1 VRCVRCDRLL
11 DFGPSSTQFQLLLC
25 VLLVSTMGRKKRAN
39 PDSVQ
44 NGQGINEPV
53 KKAKPETGESFL
65 VKKYRPE
72 KLYNAMDAFVKYT
85 KSHRMLDAAYIRLN
99 TGVTPE
105 KPFVF
110 STRVGGVD
118 LGWGRGKTREAA
130 MDCACSAAFALVGA
144 HGYKD
149 FKLNDDCLL
158 EAPVDLPPPPPPPMA
173 PPLPGM
179 GMYMPPGMHMPPI
192 PGMPPGYPPPPP
204 PPGGMQLPPLPGGFP
219 PPPHLPPPPPHNG
232 LPPPPLPPGG
242 FPPPPPPMASA
253 DLIPQPKMV
262 PNHAPVASSLSNPVS
277 SAAAQSSDSQSYRQP
292 AVAAVS
298 LNFNREATA
307 AAAAASRPKRSQL
320 KGGLTLIFDP
330 GTDGPE
336 EDCMEENRASLV
348 RYQKMLRLATKSAS

>member
-1 VRCVRCDRLL
+1 
-11 DFGPSSTQFQLLLC
+11 
-25 VLLVSTMGRKKRAN
+25 
-39 PDSVQ
+39 
-44 NGQGINEPV
+44 
-53 KKAKPETGESFL
+53 L
-65 VKKYRPE
+65 VKKYRPD

-130 MDCACSAAFALVGA
+130 MDSAAKAAFALVGA
-144 HGYKD
+144 HGYKNFTLD
-149 FKLNDDCLL
+149 DDCLL
-158 EAPVDLPPPPPPPMA
+158 EAPLDLPPPPPPPMA
-173 PPLPGM
+173 PPLPG
-179 GMYMPPGMHMPPI
+179 
-192 PGMPPGYPPPPP
+192 GMPPGFPPPP
-204 PPGGMQLPPLPGGFP
+204 PPGGMQLPPFPPGGFP
-219 PPPHLPPPPPHNG
+219 PPPPHG

-242 FPPPPPPMASA
+242 LPPPPPPMASA

-262 PNHAPVASSLSNPVS
+262 PNHAPVASSLSNHNHNAVS
-277 SAAAQSSDSQSYRQP
+277 SAAAQSSESQSHHQP
-292 AVAAVS
+292 AASTVS
-298 LNFNREATA
+298 LNFNREASA

-330 GTDGPE
+330 GMDGPE
-336 EDCMEENRASLV
+336 EDCMEENRASLA